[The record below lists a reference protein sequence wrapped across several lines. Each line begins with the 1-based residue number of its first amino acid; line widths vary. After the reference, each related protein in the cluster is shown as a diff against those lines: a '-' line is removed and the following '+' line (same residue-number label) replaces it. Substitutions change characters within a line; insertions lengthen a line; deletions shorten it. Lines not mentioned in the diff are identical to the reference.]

1 MTLLHTAAAGTLESS
16 DCYVT
21 VSPDETFKL
30 KYSGANI
37 EIFTKRTER
46 LVKSVLDEN
55 NIACANVTIED
66 RGAIEIT
73 IKARLETALERASTP
88 EHPDPSAQGADA
100 DAECGSAVLASWWKS
115 VTREEGKR

>member
-30 KYSGANI
+30 KYSGANS
-37 EIFTKRTER
+37 EIFAKRTER

-55 NIACANVTIED
+55 KEARVTIQD
-66 RGAIEIT
+66 QGAIEIT